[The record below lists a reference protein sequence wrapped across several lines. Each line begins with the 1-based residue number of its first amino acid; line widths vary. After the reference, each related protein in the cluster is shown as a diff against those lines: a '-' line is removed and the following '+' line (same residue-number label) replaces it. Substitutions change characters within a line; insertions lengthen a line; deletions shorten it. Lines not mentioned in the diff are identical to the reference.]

1 MELQESRKEKLRDPT
16 ADHHF
21 NGADFVPAK
30 RDQGSCKAQD
40 MKETDIVGCKSD
52 RSVRKY
58 RRDQD
63 GKPCR
68 KDQCNYGRSKG
79 PENTSVKS
87 VIVIQPY
94 VSMTWAFMR
103 GMAA

>member
-1 MELQESRKEKLRDPT
+1 MELQESSKEKLRDST

-30 RDQGSCKAQD
+30 RDQGSDKAQD
-40 MKETDIVGCKSD
+40 MKEIDIVECKAD

-63 GKPCR
+63 GKPRR
-68 KDQCNYGRSKG
+68 KDQCNYGRPKG
-79 PENTSVKS
+79 PENTLHEGEFPIPGIQKS
-87 VIVIQPY
+87 Q
-94 VSMTWAFMR
+94 S
-103 GMAA
+103 GH

>member
-58 RRDQD
+58 SRDQD
-63 GKPCR
+63 GKPR
-68 KDQCNYGRSKG
+68 SKDQRNYCRPKG
-79 PENTSVKS
+79 AENALHEGEAPITG
-87 VIVIQPY
+87 IQE
-94 VSMTWAFMR
+94 SQT
-103 GMAA
+103 GN